1 MGGHYHE
8 KRRLMSDQPVFDH
21 LFRQQLHQLI
31 QWRRDVRRFRRDP
44 VSPELLQQL
53 LEVVTLAPSVG
64 LSEPWR
70 FVLVEDMQRRD
81 AVKSSFLEANAEALA
96 GYCGDRAR
104 LYAAL
109 KLEGLAEAPVHLAV
123 FCDEQ
128 TDQGHGL
135 GRQTMPEMLTYSVVA
150 AIQLL
155 WLSARSQGIGVG
167 WVSILKPQQIKKAL
181 EIPETWRLVAYLCLG
196 YPQEETCEP
205 DLATAGWEQRRGID
219 HVVIRR

>member
-1 MGGHYHE
+1 MG
-8 KRRLMSDQPVFDH
+8 DQPVFDH

-70 FVLVEDMQRRD
+70 LVLVEDVARRE
-81 AVKSSFLEANAEALA
+81 AVKTSFLEANAEALA

-128 TDQGHGL
+128 TEQGYGL
-135 GRQTMPEMLTYSVVA
+135 GRHTMPEMLAYSVVA

-155 WLSARSQGIGVG
+155 WLSARSQGVGVG

-181 EIPETWRLVAYLCLG
+181 EIPDTWRLVAYLCLG

-205 DLATAGWEQRRGID
+205 DLATAGWEQRRGIN
-219 HVVIRR
+219 HIVIRR

>member
-1 MGGHYHE
+1 MNG
-8 KRRLMSDQPVFDH
+8 QPVFDQ

-44 VSPELLQQL
+44 INPELLHQL

-70 FVLVEDMQRRD
+70 LVLVEDGERRD
-81 AVKSSFLEANAEALA
+81 AVRRSFREANAEALA

-104 LYAAL
+104 LYATL

-128 TDQGHGL
+128 TNQGHGL

-155 WLSARSQGIGVG
+155 WLSARSQGIGLG
-167 WVSILKPQQIKKAL
+167 WVSIVKPEQITKAL
-181 EIPETWRLVAYLCLG
+181 DVPETWKLVAYLCLG
-196 YPQEETCEP
+196 YPQEEKCEP
-205 DLATAGWEQRRGID
+205 ELATAGWEQRKGID
-219 HVVIRR
+219 HLVIRR